1 MAKFSEAKK
10 KERIQFLIDRLNS
23 GYDVQARDLKAVL
36 TSEQWDAYQVEW
48 RKQKE
53 YRSEE
58 KPWDV
63 LKYEKLLAKALLAYG
78 RWNAYCQ
85 KSSAKEEVKRRLES
99 KHLADF
105 ERAAEFLRECYA
117 GNHGL
122 VIWFDR
128 SLDPK
133 SYSIDPAGIPRVITS
148 RSMMKR
154 SSLQAHVMSKRQ
166 LKLEMLNSVIAND
179 RHSEDES
186 YASKAPEMSLKSR
199 VAWLKK
205 TMKN

>member
-85 KSSAKEEVKRRLES
+85 KSSAKAEVKRRLES

-105 ERAAEFLRECYA
+105 ERAAEFLQECYE

-128 SLDPK
+128 GLDPK
-133 SYSIDPAGIPRVITS
+133 SYSIDPIGMPRVITS
-148 RSMMKR
+148 RSSMNRGSTPAHMISKRELKLDTLASALNDTAHATGDLSTACIPQMTLESRIAALKKMMK
-154 SSLQAHVMSKRQ
+154 
-166 LKLEMLNSVIAND
+166 
-179 RHSEDES
+179 
-186 YASKAPEMSLKSR
+186 
-199 VAWLKK
+199 
-205 TMKN
+205 